1 MIAIKKCALCHSNL
15 NAKNKSKEHIIPN
28 AIGGRRKTN
37 WFICD
42 ACNNKRGASWDAEL
56 AKQLNWFS
64 LALGISRERGEVPR
78 QIVETLEGERLWQLS
93 DGSFVPEK
101 PSYSEKDKDGKITI
115 SMTSSSLADARQRL
129 KGVARKYPKFDV
141 QRALDEMEVKT
152 SFLSS
157 PLHVNLSLGGPA
169 AGRSLVKTA
178 FAFASECGVTHEQ
191 CEKASSYLLDESS
204 SEFPFGYSYIS
215 DLVINRPEKK
225 IFHCV
230 SLHAD
235 PETRRI
241 YSYIE
246 YFGLFRIVVLLGEKY
261 GGPYKNVCHA
271 INPVDGT
278 SLGLCVKEIET
289 EELQEVLAGNGFDH
303 AKHKLAAEYAFPI
316 ILERSRERTL
326 ESFMRQG
333 FEHAGKQL
341 GLKEGE
347 IIPPEKAAQF
357 TALMM
362 QKINPYLE
370 HLVRN
375 GRTKA
380 ND

>member
-1 MIAIKKCALCHSNL
+1 MIVITKCALCHSNL
-15 NAKNKSKEHIIPN
+15 NARNKSKEHIIPN

-37 WFICD
+37 GFICD

-78 QIVETLEGERLWQLS
+78 QIVETLEGERFWQLS

-101 PSYSEKDKDGKITI
+101 PSYSEKDQDGRITI
-115 SMTSSSLADARQRL
+115 SMTSSSMADARQRL
-129 KGVARKYPKFDV
+129 KGVARKYPKFDMR
-141 QRALDEMEVKT
+141 RALDEMEVKT

-178 FAFASECGVTHEQ
+178 FAFASECGINHEQ

-204 SEFPFGYSYIS
+204 DDHPFGYAYIS
-215 DLVINRPEKK
+215 DLVINRPEKN

-235 PETRRI
+235 PVTERI

-261 GGPYKNVCHA
+261 DGPYKNVCYS
-271 INPVDGT
+271 INPVNGAP
-278 SLGLCVKEIET
+278 LNLRVNEIET
-289 EELQEVLAGNGFDH
+289 EEFQDILAGNGFDH
-303 AKHKLAAEYAFPI
+303 AKHKIAADYAFPI

-326 ESFMRQG
+326 ESFVRQG
-333 FEHAGKQL
+333 FEHAGEQL

-357 TALMM
+357 TAFMM
-362 QKINPYLE
+362 QKIGPYIE

-375 GRTKA
+375 GRPKKS
-380 ND
+380 